1 MALVGHISGST
12 QSNSVIGI
20 SGSVIVANR
29 PQALFPAMPGTDV
42 KFFVSGSSTATPSDV
57 ALFGGDLMSSGSF
70 NLKSGTGGISQFSV
84 NSTGLS
90 ISTAVGA
97 QMITLAS
104 SNGLITTAGDIAV
117 NGGDITTTSASATL
131 FNSTA
136 TTVSI
141 AAAGTS
147 VSIGSAVGTGTTTV
161 NNSLTGKGTNNNID
175 MLNVTG
181 SAGLSVTRNVV
192 ISGDLTVNG
201 AMTTVNTTNLEVKDS
216 VIGLGFASGTIAQT
230 AGDRGWIGGQ
240 AGTNNVMSKWDN
252 TASEFAF
259 ATTTSSATGSFG
271 IAAYS
276 NLHAANIQGSII
288 SASLGFSGSH
298 TKLMDGTSAFIG
310 GTGVSITSQSNGA
323 VTISTTGGSTV
334 AGSDTWVQYNNAG
347 AFGANADFTFNNSSK
362 LLRVS
367 GSFSQGDNTTAFS
380 DFSHAEGQNSLAMA
394 MYSHAEGSNSVTNAV
409 YSHAEGVLCATYASG
424 SHAEGYSSFTYGE
437 GAHAEGYQTVAS
449 GTYSHTEG
457 QRTIASGSYQ
467 TVIGKYNLRGNTDS
481 LFVIGNGFGDAD
493 AFRSDVFRVK
503 GDTNTARAEVTGSFA
518 ATLGLSGSHTKLVD
532 GTSAFIAGTG
542 ITIASASNGAVTIST
557 TGGSTVAGSDTQIQ
571 YNNGGAFGADADF
584 TFTAA
589 SNLLSVPNITT
600 AVISGSSGNL
610 TIFGALGDNNT
621 LNLGTNTATTVNV
634 GGALTNVN
642 VGPTSGDITLDGTGG
657 GTVYVKAANLLP
669 YADVSLNLGSPSRR
683 WANIY
688 TGDLHLRNDRGDY
701 TLIEEEDF
709 LTIRFNKSGKR
720 YKFLLERVP
729 ELDEDPILNLK

>member
-12 QSNSVIGI
+12 QSSSVIGI

-42 KFFVSGSSTATPSDV
+42 KFFVSGSSTTPSSDV
-57 ALFGGDLMSSGSF
+57 ALFGGDLMASGSF
-70 NLKSGTGGISQFSV
+70 NLKSGTGGASQFSIS
-84 NSTGLS
+84 STGVLVNTVAGANTFQ
-90 ISTAVGA
+90 IAASTG
-97 QMITLAS
+97 
-104 SNGLITTAGDIAV
+104 NITTSGDIAV

-131 FNSTA
+131 FNSNA
-136 TTVSI
+136 TNVAI
-141 AAAGTS
+141 ASAGTA
-147 VSIGSAVGTGTTTV
+147 VTIGSAAGTGTTTV
-161 NNSLTGKGTNNNID
+161 NNNLAVTK
-175 MLNVTG
+175 NVT
-181 SAGLSVTRNVV
+181 VT
-192 ISGDLTVNG
+192 GDLTVNG
-201 AMTTVNTTNLEVKDS
+201 AMVTVNTTNLEVKDS

-230 AGDRGWIGGQ
+230 AGDRGWIGGL

-259 ATTTSSATGSFG
+259 ATTTSSATGSFA
-271 IAAYS
+271 ITAYS
-276 NLHAANIQGSII
+276 NLHAANIQGSIV

-347 AFGANADFTFNNSSK
+347 AFGANADFTFNNASK

-367 GSFSQGDNTTAFS
+367 GSFNQGDNTTAFS
-380 DFSHAEGQNSLAMA
+380 NFSHAEGQNSFAGA
-394 MYSHAEGSNSVTNAV
+394 MYSHAEGSNTATNAV

-457 QRTIASGSYQ
+457 QGTIASGSYQ

-493 AFRSDVFRVK
+493 AFRNDVFRVK

-557 TGGSTVAGSDTQIQ
+557 AGGAGDVTGPGSSTQYAVALFNDTTGKVIRNSALTTNGSDSLYI
-571 YNNGGAFGADADF
+571 
-584 TFTAA
+584 
-589 SNLLSVPNITT
+589 SNTLN
-600 AVISGSSGNL
+600 ISGS
-610 TIFGALGDNNT
+610 TTFGASAVPSADM
-621 LNLGTNTATTVNV
+621 
-634 GGALTNVN
+634 
-642 VGPTSGDITLDGTGG
+642 
-657 GTVYVKAANLLP
+657 VY
-669 YADVSLNLGSPSRR
+669 NLGSPSLR
-683 WANIY
+683 WANVY

-729 ELDEDPILNLK
+729 ELDEDPILNFK

>member
-42 KFFVSGSSTATPSDV
+42 KFFVSGSSTTPSSDV
-57 ALFGGDLMSSGSF
+57 ALFGGDLMASGSF

-97 QMITLAS
+97 PMITLAS

-141 AAAGTS
+141 AAAGTTI
-147 VSIGSAVGTGTTTV
+147 SIGSAAGTGTTTV
-161 NNSLTGKGTNNNID
+161 NNNLAVTK
-175 MLNVTG
+175 NVT
-181 SAGLSVTRNVV
+181 VT
-192 ISGDLTVNG
+192 GDLTVNG

-298 TKLMDGTSAFIG
+298 TKLIDGTSAFVG

-323 VTISTTGGSTV
+323 VTISTTGASTV
-334 AGSDTWVQYNNAG
+334 AGSDTWVQSNNAG
-347 AFGANADFTFNNSSK
+347 AFGADADFRWNNSSK
-362 LLRVS
+362 ALRVS
-367 GSFSQGDNTTAFS
+367 GSFSQGDNTVAFY
-380 DFSHAEGQNSLAMA
+380 DFSHAEGQNAAAFA
-394 MYSHAEGSNSVTNAV
+394 MYSHAEGYNSVTNAV
-409 YSHAEGVLCATYASG
+409 YSHAEGVQCATYASG

-457 QRTIASGSYQ
+457 QGTIASGSYQ

-557 TGGSTVAGSDTQIQ
+557 AGGAGDVTGPGSSTQYAVALFNDTTGKVIRNSALTTNGSDSLYI
-571 YNNGGAFGADADF
+571 
-584 TFTAA
+584 
-589 SNLLSVPNITT
+589 SNTLN
-600 AVISGSSGNL
+600 ISGS
-610 TIFGALGDNNT
+610 TTFGASAVPSADM
-621 LNLGTNTATTVNV
+621 
-634 GGALTNVN
+634 
-642 VGPTSGDITLDGTGG
+642 
-657 GTVYVKAANLLP
+657 VY
-669 YADVSLNLGSPSRR
+669 NLGSPSLR
-683 WANIY
+683 WANVY

-729 ELDEDPILNLK
+729 ELDEDPILNFK

>member
-12 QSNSVIGI
+12 QSSSVIGV

-29 PQALFPAMPGTDV
+29 PQALFPTMPGTDV

-90 ISTAVGA
+90 INTAAGA
-97 QMITLAS
+97 PMITLAS

-117 NGGDITTTSASATL
+117 NGGDITTTSVTATL

-141 AAAGTS
+141 AAAGTAI
-147 VSIGSAVGTGTTTV
+147 SIGSLAGTGTTTV
-161 NNSLTGKGTNNNID
+161 NNNLAGKGTNNNID

-252 TASEFAF
+252 ASSEFAF

-276 NLHAANIQGSII
+276 NLHAANIQGNIV
-288 SASLGFSGSH
+288 SASLGFSGSL
-298 TKLMDGTSAFIG
+298 TKLMDGTSYI
-310 GTGVSITSQSNGA
+310 I
-323 VTISTTGGSTV
+323 
-334 AGSDTWVQYNNAG
+334 AGS
-347 AFGANADFTFNNSSK
+347 
-362 LLRVS
+362 
-367 GSFSQGDNTTAFS
+367 
-380 DFSHAEGQNSLAMA
+380 
-394 MYSHAEGSNSVTNAV
+394 
-409 YSHAEGVLCATYASG
+409 
-424 SHAEGYSSFTYGE
+424 
-437 GAHAEGYQTVAS
+437 
-449 GTYSHTEG
+449 
-457 QRTIASGSYQ
+457 
-467 TVIGKYNLRGNTDS
+467 
-481 LFVIGNGFGDAD
+481 
-493 AFRSDVFRVK
+493 
-503 GDTNTARAEVTGSFA
+503 
-518 ATLGLSGSHTKLVD
+518 
-532 GTSAFIAGTG
+532 G
-542 ITIASASNGAVTIST
+542 INVASASNGAITLSTAGGGGDVTGPGSSTANAVALFDGVTGKIIKNSGLTTDGSNSLFIAGTLGVSGST
-557 TGGSTVAGSDTQIQ
+557 T
-571 YNNGGAFGADADF
+571 FGASALPSADM
-584 TFTAA
+584 TY
-589 SNLLSVPNITT
+589 
-600 AVISGSSGNL
+600 
-610 TIFGALGDNNT
+610 D
-621 LNLGTNTATTVNV
+621 
-634 GGALTNVN
+634 
-642 VGPTSGDITLDGTGG
+642 
-657 GTVYVKAANLLP
+657 
-669 YADVSLNLGSPSRR
+669 LGSPSFR
-683 WANIY
+683 WANVY

-709 LTIRFNKSGKR
+709 LTVRFNKSGKR